1 MENCFHTDRDCPRN
15 GSWSE
20 MGMCSVGALQKYEQ
34 ISISSVI
41 ARSLSVL

>member
-1 MENCFHTDRDCPRN
+1 MENCFHTDRNCSRN
-15 GSWSE
+15 GGWSE
-20 MGMCSVGALQKYEQ
+20 MGMRSVGALQKNEQ